1 MAFFDKLDQLA
12 GIDPNSTF
20 GSALNQMT
28 GNVQQPAAQ
37 APVTN
42 APVAPQAQP
51 VEQAQPQPQMQPA
64 MAAQPMA
71 PVNPTQMGP
80 TQAAAMGQQPANPLN
95 QPVGPMPQAMAPAPQ
110 ARAAG
115 PIQPVSTTM
124 QPGGAQPIPTAVAP
138 AQDPVYQRMLNVE
151 SGNKDYQPN
160 GQPVT
165 SSAGAMYA
173 AQVMPATAH
182 NPGFGIQPVTAETP
196 SEYDRVGREYHQK
209 MREKYGDEEKAAAA
223 YNAGPGRVDR
233 AVKLAEQHGG
243 DWRSYLPAETKQ
255 YLAKVNP
262 NAAIHQVSAVNRAA
276 EQETPEIKTTG
287 NQEHDELIAAGND
300 PQRLVSI
307 AMDNTG
313 KYSDATRKAANQT
326 MLDMLGHGHGME
338 QAKNELTAAAQNGNI
353 LPVVNKAARN
363 TPEGSRFRAMLYEL
377 AGAKQAAADE
387 YNKLGVGSTWQ
398 PGLMMGADNKLQRYA
413 VYMSPDGQAKRVID
427 STTGQEITDPKIL
440 SSLNGGGMG
449 GMGLKS
455 GGLRQGATTGN
466 TYEVMTDKN
475 GNTFYRD
482 PKTGALSPTLSEN
495 LVNVGSKTLT
505 RLEQEQAQKVKNKFV
520 ADNDTLAT
528 KSGGWNHHPT
538 FGSRQEMLD
547 AAEQQYQGMLSGTTK
562 IPAAEVAQGPI
573 PTEPAVAKPGEAA
586 APVAPNAA
594 PAAKPE
600 TAKGAVRPYDA
611 NDFIDRYAMDAM
623 NGKAPMPSMSS
634 SGLNPQQRAAVEK
647 RIGELSQQ
655 TGTTVDR
662 NAFKATQGA
671 NVANEKAFATG
682 QQGNAVRSMNTA
694 IDHMDTLREQ
704 IKKLPNGQYPAIN
717 DIITNY
723 ARATG
728 DSRINSY
735 DAAAGLIAAEVTK
748 AIVANGGTGN
758 EREEKEK
765 LLSVRNNPEAL
776 RGVLNSY
783 TQLLGGQLHELKGQY
798 EANGGKNWDPKVSN
812 RTMYAI
818 SESNIHR
825 QLSDQDRQAID
836 WARNNAKDPRAETIR
851 KRLGL

>member
-12 GIDPNSTF
+12 GIDSNSTF

-64 MAAQPMA
+64 VAAQPVA

-115 PIQPVSTTM
+115 PIQPVSTQM
-124 QPGGAQPIPTAVAP
+124 PAGGAQPIPTAVAP

-233 AVKLAEQHGG
+233 AVKLAEQQGG

-276 EQETPEIKTTG
+276 EQETPEMKTTG

-300 PQRLVSI
+300 PQRLVGI

-398 PGLMMGADNKLQRYA
+398 PGMMMGADNKLQRYA
-413 VYMSPDGQAKRVID
+413 VYMSPDGQAKRAID
-427 STTGQEITDPKIL
+427 STTGQEVTDPKIL

-466 TYEVMTDKN
+466 TYEVLTDKN
-475 GNTFYRD
+475 GTTVYKD
-482 PKTGALSPTLSEN
+482 TKTGAMSPTLSEN
-495 LVNVGSKTLT
+495 LVNVGTKTLN
-505 RLEQEQAQKVKNKFV
+505 RQQQEQALKAKNKFV
-520 ADNDTLAT
+520 SDNETLAN

-547 AAEQQYQGMLSGTTK
+547 AAEQQYQGMLNGTTQ

-586 APVAPNAA
+586 APVAPNAPA
-594 PAAKPE
+594 P
-600 TAKGAVRPYDA
+600 TAKVEPVKPGPRAFDS
-611 NDFIDRYAMDAM
+611 NDYIDRYAMDAI

-647 RIGELSQQ
+647 RMGELSQLS
-655 TGTTVDR
+655 GATVDR
-662 NAFKATQGA
+662 NKYKLNQETLKSYEGNEQNSKDVRSLVTSVNHIAGLDPIFKDLHNGRYPNA
-671 NVANEKAFATG
+671 NALFNSIGQATG
-682 QQGNAVRSMNTA
+682 AGAPVAAKIGQELVTGEINKFLTSGKGGTEAERNELRAGISPNASP
-694 IDHMDTLREQ
+694 EQ
-704 IKKLPNGQYPAIN
+704 IDKAIQTYKKLLVGKLDTYKNQYEGAG
-717 DIITNY
+717 
-723 ARATG
+723 G
-728 DSRINSY
+728 DFWGHIVQSP
-735 DAAAGLIAAEVTK
+735 GTK
-748 AIVANGGTGN
+748 AMYDRAMAE
-758 EREEKEK
+758 ER
-765 LLSVRNNPEAL
+765 VRNGKTIEGKSN
-776 RGVLNSY
+776 GV
-783 TQLLGGQLHELKGQY
+783 TFK
-798 EANGGKNWDPKVSN
+798 KV
-812 RTMYAI
+812 
-818 SESNIHR
+818 EK
-825 QLSDQDRQAID
+825 Q
-836 WARNNAKDPRAETIR
+836 
-851 KRLGL
+851 